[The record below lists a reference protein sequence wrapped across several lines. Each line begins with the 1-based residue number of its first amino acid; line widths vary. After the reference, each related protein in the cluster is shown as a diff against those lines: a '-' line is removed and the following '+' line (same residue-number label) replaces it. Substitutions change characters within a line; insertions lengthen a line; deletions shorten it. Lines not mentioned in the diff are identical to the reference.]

1 VLGQWEG
8 EPDVLPYLVPQ
19 EHGLR
24 TGVRW
29 MELRDPV
36 SGEAIRITADGDPLA
51 MSVLRH
57 TDDELASARHAADLA
72 PGNEFI
78 VHVDAAHRGVGT
90 ASCGPD
96 VLERYRIAPGR
107 YEWSFT
113 VSSVR

>member
-1 VLGQWEG
+1 MPEKANTTAKQ
-8 EPDVLPYLVPQ
+8 EPM
-19 EHGLR
+19 
-24 TGVRW
+24 VRW
-29 MELRDPV
+29 M
-36 SGEAIRITADGDPLA
+36 AA

-57 TDDELASARHAADLA
+57 TDEELTSARHAADLA
-72 PGNEFI
+72 TGGDLV

-96 VLERYRIAPGR
+96 VLERYRIPSGR